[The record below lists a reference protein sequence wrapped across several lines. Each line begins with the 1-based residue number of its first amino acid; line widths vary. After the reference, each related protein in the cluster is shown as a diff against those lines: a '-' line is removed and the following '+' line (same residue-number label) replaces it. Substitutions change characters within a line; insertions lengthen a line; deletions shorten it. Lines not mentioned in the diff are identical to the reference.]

1 MFVWVDQKWNAK
13 EIKKCM
19 SKSNIKEKKENQ
31 SENRKKL
38 GSLYIWVPIYRVV
51 EHVW

>member
-1 MFVWVDQKWNAK
+1 MFVWVESKMECNK

-19 SKSNIKEKKENQ
+19 SKSNIEEKKENE

-38 GSLYIWVPIYRVV
+38 GSYIYI
-51 EHVW
+51 EL